1 MTTKTSYRAAVIP
14 APNQPARIEQIAAPQ
29 KNQGGAL
36 LHTLYSEVCGTDVH
50 LSHGKLKGVPYPLI
64 PGHVS
69 VGVIEALF
77 ETCLDIYGRP
87 FKEGDVVTFLDVH
100 ETCHS
105 CYYCLV
111 AKQTTRCPKRKVYGI
126 TYGASDGLLGG
137 WSEALWMKPGVK
149 MIRIPK
155 ELPAEAYIGGGC
167 GLVTALHSV
176 DRAEIKLGQSVA
188 VLGVGPVGQSII
200 AFASLSGAGEIIAIG
215 APDSRLQFATRMGAT
230 YTLGLT
236 TPPEERATLVKERTS
251 GFGVDVVI
259 EATGRPEA
267 VEQAFDLVRDGGKI
281 IVCGHYTD
289 NGACE
294 VHPHYDINKKHIE
307 LRGVWGSDFSHFHR
321 AVELCARFH
330 HKIPWAEM
338 VQHRYTISQA
348 QEALDAVSSQAVTK
362 AIIVPK

>member
-1 MTTKTSYRAAVIP
+1 MTAHTHYQAAVIP
-14 APNQPARIEQIAAPQ
+14 KPGDKISIDTFSAPAPEA
-29 KNQGGAL
+29 KGAI

-69 VGVIEALF
+69 VGVVAALREPF
-77 ETCLDIYGRP
+77 YDIFGEP
-87 FKEGDVVTFLDVH
+87 FREGDVVTFLDVH
-100 ETCHS
+100 ETCHA

-111 AKQTTRCPKRKVYGI
+111 AKETTRCPKRKVYGI
-126 TYGASDGLLGG
+126 TYGAQDGLLGG

-155 ELPAEAYIGGGC
+155 TLPAEAYIGGGC

-188 VLGVGPVGQSII
+188 VLGVGPVGQSIV
-200 AFASLSGAGEIIAIG
+200 AFASLSGAAEVIAIG
-215 APDSRLQFATRMGAT
+215 DPSNRLDFAKRMGAT
-230 YTLGLT
+230 YTLGLSV
-236 TPPEERATLVKERTS
+236 PPQDRAAQVRARTK

-267 VEQAFDLVRDGGKI
+267 VQQAFDLVRDGGKVI
-281 IVCGHYTD
+281 ICGHYTD
-289 NGACE
+289 NGSCE
-294 VHPHYDINKKHIE
+294 IHPHYQINKKHIE
-307 LRGVWGSDFSHFHR
+307 IRGVWGSDFSHFYR
-321 AVELCARFH
+321 AVELCDRFQ

-338 VQHRYTISQA
+338 VTQRYSLAQA
-348 QEALDAVSSQAVTK
+348 QEALDAVASQQVTK
-362 AIIVPK
+362 ALIVP